1 MTEPQSRSQKIWRH
15 IALGDVGS
23 TNDYL
28 RECAEQGDSGNLWVT
43 AERQL
48 KGRGRRGRTWVSER
62 GNLYASVLLINP
74 ADIKALSVVPLL
86 SALALYDALLKSG
99 VPKGDLE
106 IKWPNDLL
114 FKGQKLA
121 GILLENQNINGK
133 MALIIGMGVNLSEA
147 PDNTPYPAASLW
159 AAGHKL
165 QPLDVFSELNRA
177 FDHWFTLWGGGQNA
191 KALVDA
197 WCERAKGIGEPI
209 QVNLSDRSINGIFVD
224 IDATGQLLLQLP
236 DNRTI
241 SIPTGDVF
249 FPSDQ

>member
-1 MTEPQSRSQKIWRH
+1 MGAQLSKSTIIWRH

-28 RECAEQGDSGNLWVT
+28 KDCAEKGDSGNLWVT

-48 KGRGRRGRTWVSER
+48 MGRGRRGRPWVSER

-74 ADIKALSVVPLL
+74 SDIQSLSTIPLVTAIALH
-86 SALALYDALLKSG
+86 DALIDSG
-99 VPKGDLE
+99 MRPDDLA

-121 GILLENQNINGK
+121 GILLENQVIKGK
-133 MALIIGMGVNLSEA
+133 MALIIGMGVNLAKA
-147 PDNTPYPAASLW
+147 PEDTPYPAASLYD
-159 AAGHKL
+159 AGYII
-165 QPLDVFSELNRA
+165 QPLDLFQALQQSFEKWYMRWNS
-177 FDHWFTLWGGGQNA
+177 GQNA
-191 KALVDA
+191 NLIVDA
-197 WCERAKGIGEPI
+197 WRERAKGIGEPI
-209 QVNLSDRSINGIFVD
+209 QVNLPDRTIKGIFVD
-224 IDATGQLLLQLP
+224 IDPMGQLLLQIS

-249 FPSDQ
+249 FPSQV